1 MKRIWWFVWSIA
13 VVGIA
18 VLTIIGYTSL
28 ASPPVPQPPQH
39 GLYDNLTKCLTSNG
53 AIMYGQTNC
62 HACLYQMELL
72 GTSFSYIN
80 ETNCTD
86 DYDYCSSLSIGAT
99 PTWMI
104 NGSYYVGIQT
114 PEQLA
119 GESGCAI

>member
-1 MKRIWWFVWSIA
+1 MKNIRLILFIA
-13 VVGIA
+13 VFA
-18 VLTIIGYTSL
+18 VVAAVAYAVIYFAQTQP
-28 ASPPVPQPPQH
+28 SPPGQ
-39 GLYDNLTKCLTSNG
+39 YDKLTKCLTANG

-62 HACLYQMELL
+62 HACLYQMQLL

-119 GESGCAI
+119 NESGCAI